1 MEFKEYRLQEI
12 LFNIYSGGTPSTR
25 INSFWDGDLRWLS
38 SGETRERFISK
49 TEKYITKEGVEKS
62 STKLA
67 HKNSIV
73 IASAG
78 QGYTRGQT
86 SYLLEDMY
94 INQSIICLVPDL
106 NIVDSKYL
114 FYNLSTRY
122 KELRHISDSSSSRG
136 SLTTKVLKEL
146 KINLPNITTQ
156 KKISKLIYGI
166 DLKILTNTK
175 IIDNL
180 EQLSQ
185 TLFKRW
191 FIDFEFPNEEGQP
204 YKSSGGKMVESEL
217 GEIPEGW
224 EIKKLGTIVSNKREK
239 YKKEEKLPYVPIN
252 ELPMK
257 KMLFYNFLPAEQAKS
272 SLIKFN
278 KNDILIGNMRVYF
291 HRVCLAPF
299 EGVTRTTTF
308 VLKPLTSLFRNYIL
322 LNLFTEKFVDFANQT
337 SKGTTIPYAVWEN
350 GCENFKVIFP
360 NDESILKKFN
370 DVVDETILKS
380 LLILEEIDKLEQLRD
395 TLLPKLLSGEIEI
408 PDDLEV

>member
-1 MEFKEYRLQEI
+1 MEYKKLNEI
-12 LFNIYSGGTPSTR
+12 LEINPKITLKKGTYAKKIAMENIKEHQMKIETFAFDKYKGGSKFQNGDTLLARITPCLENGKLAYVDILEDKEIAFGSTEFFVIR
-25 INSFWDGDLRWLS
+25 GLEGKGYN
-38 SGETRERFISK
+38 
-49 TEKYITKEGVEKS
+49 KYIYYLMNVKRLKETVVKS
-62 STKLA
+62 MIGTSGRQRAQKE
-67 HKNSIV
+67 SILNYEYV
-73 IASAG
+73 
-78 QGYTRGQT
+78 
-86 SYLLEDMY
+86 
-94 INQSIICLVPDL
+94 VPD
-106 NIVDSKYL
+106 Y
-114 FYNLSTRY
+114 FM
-122 KELRHISDSSSSRG
+122 
-136 SLTTKVLKEL
+136 
-146 KINLPNITTQ
+146 Q
-156 KKISKLIYGI
+156 KKIGEFLYLFDK
-166 DLKILTNTK
+166 KIEINKT
-175 IIDNL
+175 IINNL
-180 EQLSQ
+180 EQISQ

-257 KMLFYNFLPAEQAKS
+257 KMLFYNFLPPEQAKS

-380 LLILEEIDKLEQLRD
+380 LLLLEEIDKLEQLRD

>member
-1 MEFKEYRLQEI
+1 MEYSNLNKISVLKNGKKAKVNSRGKYKLYGANGCIGYTDDFNLPAKSIIIGRVGANCGSVHFTEVPIWISDNTIGVIPSEKVDNYFLYYLLKSLRLNERS
-12 LFNIYSGGTPSTR
+12 SGSAQPLLNQGI
-25 INSFWDGDLRWLS
+25 INSIELKLVDLCEQIKI
-38 SGETRERFISK
+38 G
-49 TEKYITKEGVEKS
+49 
-62 STKLA
+62 
-67 HKNSIV
+67 N
-73 IASAG
+73 
-78 QGYTRGQT
+78 
-86 SYLLEDMY
+86 LLK
-94 INQSIICLVPDL
+94 DL
-106 NIVDSKYL
+106 DSKI
-114 FYNLSTRY
+114 N
-122 KELRHISDSSSSRG
+122 
-136 SLTTKVLKEL
+136 TT
-146 KINLPNITTQ
+146 N
-156 KKISKLIYGI
+156 
-166 DLKILTNTK
+166 K

-180 EQLSQ
+180 EQISQ

-204 YKSSGGKMVESEL
+204 YKSSGGKMIESEL

-380 LLILEEIDKLEQLRD
+380 LLLLEEIDKLEQLRD